1 METEENETPDITPS
15 DQNMEDELRSE
26 ATFQL
31 TIDNFSKMTE
41 TILSEAHYVR
51 GLPWKIMAMP
61 RSSNEKDKSL
71 GFFLQCNAECD
82 SNWNCSATADL
93 RLLSFKKETP
103 PVSRKIKHV
112 FYNKE
117 NDWGFSTFQSFV
129 DILDPEKGYIQ
140 NDTIVLEVHV
150 QAEAPHNAYW
160 DSKKL
165 TGYVGLKNQGAT
177 CYMNSLLQTLYFT
190 NELRKAVYKMPTEA
204 DDSSKSVALAL
215 QRVFHELQFSNKPV
229 GTKKLTKSFGWETL
243 DSFMQHDVQE
253 FLRVLLDKL
262 EIKMKGTSIEG
273 TIPRLFAGKM
283 ISFIK
288 CKNVS
293 YKSTKTETFYDIQL
307 NIKGKKNVYESFDDY
322 VSTEILDDENKYDAG
337 EYGLQKA
344 EKGVIFASFPPV
356 LHLHLLRFQYDPM
369 TNNSVKFNDRF
380 EFQEKINLDKYL
392 EKPEDTPANYIL
404 HAVLVH
410 SGDNHGGH
418 YVVFINPRGDGSWC
432 KFDDDVVS
440 AVPKTAAI
448 DQNYGGTEDDFML
461 NVRNCTN
468 AYMLVYVRE
477 SAMKTILQEIVED
490 DIPSELNDKLNEEKR
505 MELAKRKERNEAS
518 NYINVNVILEDY
530 FDGNHANDLFNPE
543 IAHYRSFKVKQNS
556 SLFDLIALI
565 QSTFKV
571 PQQKMRLWS
580 FSYLGHTGS
589 QMYHHNSTGGSGF
602 FTNGLFYI
610 DINDHEALSNP
621 VTYLSRDHNPW
632 TLYLEMLPPD
642 AEGIAL
648 PPYSPNVHMLV
659 FFKYYDP
666 VNKNLTYAGSRIVM
680 HDEKLIDLVPD
691 LNKLI
696 GTPSDTALDFYK
708 IKSKVD
714 PQVQLSTFA
723 KNGEIFIFER
733 NEKMPNLELPTYLDY
748 YNDLQFRVEVTFID
762 KNIQNDN
769 GFTIELSVNS
779 TYDQMAKAVGQRINV
794 DPYEIQFFKSVS
806 YKDVPGPPI
815 PGSFDGQLKDILQSK
830 SKNSK
835 KFLFYQRLS
844 MNIND
849 LEDKKPFKCMFLLPN
864 NKDMKEVTLYPHKNG
879 TVKTLLEEAAKVV
892 KFSENSTKRL
902 RICEQHNSKLIW
914 PGPPENTSLEK
925 LQNYSESASQNQSQ
939 KFLRI
944 EEIPLDEMD
953 IDDQMEALV
962 PVIHFHKNLFTM
974 FGVPL
979 LIKLCDQE
987 TYKDVK
993 NRIQKKLNISQ
1004 YEWEKYKLAIIQNKS
1019 ANPVDD
1025 NDKVMLE
1032 KFQGGEEGL
1041 RCVLGLDHTNKSAYP
1056 TTKLNIF
1063 EKSIKI
1069 YN

>member
-1 METEENETPDITPS
+1 MS
-15 DQNMEDELRSE
+15 
-26 ATFQL
+26 
-31 TIDNFSKMTE
+31 E
-41 TILSEAHYVR
+41 TILSEANYVR

-61 RSSNEKDKSL
+61 RSSNDKDKSL

-93 RLLSFKKETP
+93 RLLSYKKEIP

-117 NDWGFSTFQSFV
+117 NDWGFSTFQSFS

-140 NDTIVLEVHV
+140 NDTIILEVHV

-215 QRVFHELQFSNKPV
+215 QRVFHDLQFSNKPV

-262 EIKMKGTSIEG
+262 EIKMKGELHKSMLDDCRLFTDKYHLLVGTSIEG
-273 TIPRLFAGKM
+273 TIPKLFAGKM
-283 ISFIK
+283 ISYIK

-307 NIKGKKNVYESFDDY
+307 NIKGKKNVQESFEDY

-337 EYGLQKA
+337 EFGLQKA

-392 EKPEDTPANYIL
+392 EKPEPTPAVYIL

-440 AVPKTAAI
+440 SVPKTAAI
-448 DQNYGGTEDDFML
+448 DQNYGGTDDDFML

-477 SAMKTILQEIVED
+477 SAMKTILQDITEE
-490 DIPSELNDKLNEEKR
+490 DIPSELNEKLNEEKR
-505 MELAKRKERNEAS
+505 LELAKRKERNEAA

-530 FDGNHANDLFNPE
+530 FDGHHANDLFNPE
-543 IAHYRSFKVKQNS
+543 TAHYRCFKVKQNS
-556 SLFDLIALI
+556 TLHDLVSLI

-571 PQQKMRLWS
+571 PPQKMRLWS
-580 FSYLGHTGS
+580 FSFTGGS
-589 QMYHHNSTGGSGF
+589 QMYHNTSTGNLLP
-602 FTNGLFYI
+602 NGLYYI
-610 DINDHEALSNP
+610 DITDPETLSNAI
-621 VTYLSRDHNPW
+621 TYLSRDHNPW
-632 TLYLEMLPPD
+632 TVYLEMPPPD
-642 AEGIAL
+642 NDCATL
-648 PPYSPNVHMLV
+648 QPYSPTVHVLV

-666 VNKNLTYAGSRIVM
+666 VNKNLTYVGSRIVM
-680 HDEKLIDLVPD
+680 HDEKISELAPE

-696 GTPSDTALDFYK
+696 GAPIDTSLDYYK
-708 IKSKVD
+708 FKSKLD
-714 PQVQLSTFA
+714 PNLSIATNV
-723 KNGEIFIFER
+723 KNGEILIFER
-733 NEKMPNLELPTYLDY
+733 SEKLPNLELPTYLDY
-748 YNDLQFRVEVTFID
+748 YNDLQYRVEVTFID

-779 TYDQMAKAVGQRINV
+779 TYDQMAK
-794 DPYEIQFFKSVS
+794 VS
-806 YKDVPGPPI
+806 
-815 PGSFDGQLKDILQSK
+815 
-830 SKNSK
+830 
-835 KFLFYQRLS
+835 
-844 MNIND
+844 
-849 LEDKKPFKCMFLLPN
+849 CMLA
-864 NKDMKEVTLYPHKNG
+864 ELYPTG
-879 TVKTLLEEAAKVV
+879 T
-892 KFSENSTKRL
+892 NS
-902 RICEQHNSKLIW
+902 
-914 PGPPENTSLEK
+914 
-925 LQNYSESASQNQSQ
+925 YY
-939 KFLRI
+939 FLY
-944 EEIPLDEMD
+944 
-953 IDDQMEALV
+953 Q
-962 PVIHFHKNLFTM
+962 F
-974 FGVPL
+974 
-979 LIKLCDQE
+979 
-987 TYKDVK
+987 
-993 NRIQKKLNISQ
+993 
-1004 YEWEKYKLAIIQNKS
+1004 
-1019 ANPVDD
+1019 
-1025 NDKVMLE
+1025 
-1032 KFQGGEEGL
+1032 
-1041 RCVLGLDHTNKSAYP
+1041 
-1056 TTKLNIF
+1056 
-1063 EKSIKI
+1063 
-1069 YN
+1069 

>member
-1 METEENETPDITPS
+1 MSSNELEKMETEETPDITPS

-31 TIDNFSKMTE
+31 TIENFSKLSE
-41 TILSEAHYVR
+41 TILSDAHYVR

-61 RSSNEKDKSL
+61 RSANDKDKSL

-93 RLLSFKKETP
+93 RMLSFKKDVA
-103 PVSRKIKHV
+103 PVSRKIKHI

-117 NDWGFSTFQSFV
+117 NDWGFSTFQSFS

-140 NDTIVLEVHV
+140 NDTVILEVHV

-190 NELRKAVYKMPTEA
+190 NELRKEVYKMPTEA

-215 QRVFHELQFSNKPV
+215 QRVFHDLQFSNKPV

-283 ISFIK
+283 ISYIK

-293 YKSTKTETFYDIQL
+293 YKSTKMETFYDIQL
-307 NIKGKKNVYESFDDY
+307 NIKGKKNVAESFDDY
-322 VSTEILDDENKYDAG
+322 ISTEILDDENKYDAG

-344 EKGVIFASFPPV
+344 EKGVIFSSFPPI

-380 EFQEKINLDKYL
+380 EFNEKINLDKYL

-418 YVVFINPRGDGSWC
+418 YVVFINPRGDGNWC

-440 AVPKTAAI
+440 AVPKAAAI

-477 SAMKTILQEIVED
+477 SAMKTILQEVTEE
-490 DIPSELNDKLNEEKR
+490 DIPSELNEKLNEEKR
-505 MELAKRKERNEAS
+505 MEAAKRKERNEAS

-530 FDGNHANDLFNPE
+530 FECHHAGDLFNAE
-543 IAHYRSFKVKQNS
+543 SAHYRSFKVKQNS
-556 SLFDLIALI
+556 TLLDLVTLI
-565 QSTFKV
+565 QTTFKV
-571 PQQKMRLWS
+571 PLTKMRIWS
-580 FSYLGHTGS
+580 FTPIGHGS
-589 QMYHHNSTGGSGF
+589 GSLYHHNSSNQNLTS
-602 FTNGLFYI
+602 NGLTMVDFSDQELMQHPI
-610 DINDHEALSNP
+610 
-621 VTYLSRDHNPW
+621 TYFSRDHNPW
-632 TLYLEMLPPD
+632 VVYLELMPPD
-642 AEGIAL
+642 IDAATF
-648 PPYSPNVHMLV
+648 PPFSPNANQLL

-666 VNKNLTYAGSRIVM
+666 VNKSLTYAGSRIVAN
-680 HDEKLIDLVPD
+680 DEKLSDLTPE
-691 LNKLI
+691 LNKFI
-696 GTPSDTALDFYK
+696 GTPTDTALDFYK
-708 IKSKVD
+708 YKGKVE
-714 PQVQLSTFA
+714 PHSPIGSFV
-723 KNGEIFIFER
+723 KNGEILIFER
-733 NEKMPNLELPTYLDY
+733 SEKIVNLELPTYIDY
-748 YNDLQFRVEVTFID
+748 FNDLQYRVDVTFID

-769 GFTIELSVNS
+769 GFTIELSYNS
-779 TYDQMAKAVGQRINV
+779 NYDQMAKAV
-794 DPYEIQFFKSVS
+794 
-806 YKDVPGPPI
+806 
-815 PGSFDGQLKDILQSK
+815 
-830 SKNSK
+830 
-835 KFLFYQRLS
+835 
-844 MNIND
+844 
-849 LEDKKPFKCMFLLPN
+849 
-864 NKDMKEVTLYPHKNG
+864 
-879 TVKTLLEEAAKVV
+879 VKTLLDEAAKVI
-892 KFSENSTKRL
+892 KFSDNSSRKL

-914 PGPPENTSLEK
+914 PSPIDTTSLDK
-925 LQNYSESASQNQSQ
+925 LQIYCEAASQNTSQ

-944 EEIPLDEMD
+944 EEIPVDEIDLDEQ
-953 IDDQMEALV
+953 IETLV
-962 PVIHFHKNLFTM
+962 PVLHYHKNLFTT
-974 FGVPL
+974 FGTPL
-979 LIKLCDQE
+979 LIKVCDQE
-987 TYKDVK
+987 TFKDVK

-1004 YEWEKYKLAIIQNKS
+1004 YEWEKYKLAIIQNKTV
-1019 ANPVDD
+1019 NPVDD
-1025 NDKVMLE
+1025 NDKVVLE
-1032 KFQGGEEGL
+1032 KFQIAEEGQ
-1041 RCVLGLDHTNKSAYP
+1041 RCILGLDHTNKNAYP
-1056 TTKLNIF
+1056 TSKLNIF

>member
-31 TIDNFSKMTE
+31 RIENFSKMSE

-61 RSSNEKDKSL
+61 RSSNDKDKSL

-93 RLLSFKKETP
+93 RLLSFKKDIQ

-117 NDWGFSTFQSFV
+117 NDWGFSTFQSFA
-129 DILDPEKGYIQ
+129 DILDAEKGYIQ
-140 NDTIVLEVHV
+140 NDTIILEVHV

-215 QRVFHELQFSNKPV
+215 QRVFHDLQFSNKPV

-273 TIPRLFAGKM
+273 SIPKLFAGKM
-283 ISFIK
+283 ISYIK
-288 CKNVS
+288 CKHVS

-307 NIKGKKNVYESFDDY
+307 NIKGKKNVYESFEDY

-392 EKPEDTPANYIL
+392 EKPEETPANYVL

-477 SAMKTILQEIVED
+477 SGMKTILQDITEE
-490 DIPSELNDKLNEEKR
+490 DIPSELNEKLNEEKR
-505 MELAKRKERNEAS
+505 LELAKRKERNEAS
-518 NYINVNVILEDY
+518 NYVNVNVILEDY
-530 FDGNHANDLFNPE
+530 FDGHHANDLFNPE
-543 IAHYRSFKVKQNS
+543 IAHYRCFKVKQNS
-556 SLFDLIALI
+556 TLHDLVSLI
-565 QSTFKV
+565 QNTFKV
-571 PQQKMRLWS
+571 PPQKMRLWS
-580 FSYLGHTGS
+580 FSYLGHGGS
-589 QMYHHNSTGGSGF
+589 QMYHHNSASGNLLS
-602 FTNGLFYI
+602 NGLFHV
-610 DINDHEALSNP
+610 DIADPDALNNP
-621 VTYLSRDHNPW
+621 ITYLSRDHNPW
-632 TLYLEMLPPD
+632 IVYLELPSPD
-642 AEGIAL
+642 NECASL
-648 PPYSPNVHMLV
+648 PPYAPNVHILV

-666 VNKNLTYAGSRIVM
+666 VNKSLTYVGSRIVV
-680 HDEKLIDLVPD
+680 HDEKLTDLAPE

-708 IKSKVD
+708 YKSKVD
-714 PQVQLSTFA
+714 PNLQISSIA
-723 KNGEIFIFER
+723 KNGEILIFER
-733 NEKMPNLELPTYLDY
+733 SEKLPNLELPTYADY
-748 YNDLQFRVEVTFID
+748 YNDLQYRVDVTFID

-769 GFTIELSVNS
+769 GFTIELSFNS

-794 DPYEIQFFKSVS
+794 DPYEIQFFKSIN
-806 YKDVPGPPI
+806 YKDTPGPAI
-815 PGSFDGQLKDILQSK
+815 PGSFDGQLKDLLQGK

-835 KFLFYQRLS
+835 RFLFYQRLS

-864 NKDMKEVTLYPHKNG
+864 MKDMKEVTLYPNKNG

-892 KFSENSTKRL
+892 KFSENSTRQL
-902 RICEQHNSKLIW
+902 RICEQHSSKLLW
-914 PGPPENTSLEK
+914 PSPPDTTSLDK
-925 LQNYSESASQNQSQ
+925 LQIYSESASQTSTQ

-944 EEIPLDEMD
+944 EEIPMDEMNL
-953 IDDQMEALV
+953 DDQVEALV
-962 PVIHFHKNLFTM
+962 PVIHFHKNLFTT

-979 LIKLCDQE
+979 LIKICDQE

-993 NRIQKKLNISQ
+993 NRIQKKLSISQ

-1025 NDKVMLE
+1025 NDKVILE
-1032 KFQGGEEGL
+1032 KFQGPEEGQ
-1041 RCVLGLDHTNKSAYP
+1041 RCFLGLDHANKSAYP